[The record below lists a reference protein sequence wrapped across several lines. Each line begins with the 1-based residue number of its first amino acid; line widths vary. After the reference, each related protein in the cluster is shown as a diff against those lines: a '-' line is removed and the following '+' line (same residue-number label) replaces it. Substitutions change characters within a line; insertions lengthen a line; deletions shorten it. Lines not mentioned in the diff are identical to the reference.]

1 MNRSRIFKLFSS
13 VGVIALAGAMA
24 LAQDAAPS
32 NGPRSDGQIEMDVV
46 HALDASQALKND
58 LITAATIQSEV
69 TLSGTVSSDSSKQLA
84 ESIAKTVPGVT
95 KVHNNLKVGNP
106 ADDANAQGA
115 AANDPSNEMADA
127 QAAPPQGSQDNGQNP
142 QYGQNAGP
150 VQSAPP
156 SINQAPPPDW
166 GDQNQQPP
174 PPAYGQQRP
183 AYGQQQPGYGQNPPQ
198 QPEYGQVPPPPGYGQ
213 APPPPGYG
221 QQPPPP
227 GYGQQPGYAQ
237 APPPP
242 RYQMPRGPVTVPQGT
257 LIQVRTSEPVNS
269 KRAKDGEPIQFTVIQ
284 DVTFGGVLAIP
295 RGAMVHGVIAEV
307 KRPEQGSLTGSN
319 ELALELTSLDLM
331 GQSYPLQSD
340 MFKVKGPGKGARS
353 AENTIG
359 GALVGAIIGGAIGR
373 GEGAA
378 IGAVAGGGAGAAASA
393 ASSGPGVWIPAEALV
408 SFHLA
413 APVTVPPVT
422 QQEAARLAQ
431 GLYPGGPNLY
441 RRGPYGYPYAPYP
454 NAYAPVYYRPYY
466 FTGGYYY
473 WR

>member
-1 MNRSRIFKLFSS
+1 MNKTWISRLFSS
-13 VGVIALAGAMA
+13 LGVIALAGSMA

-115 AANDPSNEMADA
+115 PANDPSNGMADA
-127 QAAPPQGSQDNGQNP
+127 QAAPAQGAPDNGQYP
-142 QYGQNAGP
+142 ASGQNA
-150 VQSAPP
+150 P
-156 SINQAPPPDW
+156 SINQAPPPNW
-166 GDQNQQPP
+166 NNQNQQQ
-174 PPAYGQQRP
+174 PAYGQNPPPPQP
-183 AYGQQQPGYGQNPPQ
+183 DYGQNQPQPGYGQQ
-198 QPEYGQVPPPPGYGQ
+198 APPPPGYGQ

-221 QQPPPP
+221 QAPPPP
-227 GYGQQPGYAQ
+227 GYGQRPGYAQ
-237 APPPP
+237 GPPPP
-242 RYQMPRGPVTVPQGT
+242 RYEMPRGPVAVPQGT
-257 LIQVRTSEPVNS
+257 LIQVRTNEPVNS

-284 DVTFGGVLAIP
+284 DVTYGGVLAIP
-295 RGAMVHGVIAEV
+295 RGATVHGVIAEV
-307 KRPEQGSLTGSN
+307 KHPEKGSLTGSN

-340 MFKVKGPGKGARS
+340 MFKVKGPGKGERS
-353 AENTIG
+353 AGNVVG
-359 GALVGAIIGGAIGR
+359 GALIGAIIGGAVGR

-413 APVTVPPVT
+413 APVTVQPVT
-422 QQEAARLAQ
+422 QQEASRLAQ

-441 RRGPYGYPYAPYP
+441 RRGPYGYGPYP
-454 NAYAPVYYRPYY
+454 YAYAPVYYRPYY
-466 FTGGYYY
+466 FSGGYYY